1 MLTTSGNSANTGDIK
16 FDDINAR
23 KAQVYMKLGQYNSA
37 LNDLNNVNSISK
49 SPNTYKNMAKCREK
63 LGNITEALS
72 SYQEALKLC
81 GADKI
86 EAGKILLERGR
97 LYMLQ
102 GKPDLAFQD
111 FDDALT
117 IHETLDKLPLAEV
130 KVASI

>member
-1 MLTTSGNSANTGDIK
+1 
-16 FDDINAR
+16 
-23 KAQVYMKLGQYNSA
+23 MKLGQYNSA
-37 LNDLNNVNSISK
+37 LNDLNNVNSINK
-49 SPNTYKNMAKCREK
+49 SPTTYKNMAKCREK

-81 GADKI
+81 GTDKI

-102 GKPDLAFQD
+102 GKPDLAFRD

-117 IHETLDKLPLAEV
+117 NHEKLDKLPLAEV
-130 KVASI
+130 SRASK